1 MPLIAQLQDQLKWKT
16 RALEV
21 VLEIDRLRDSLSDEH
36 QLINALMNRLT
47 EAAEAELGLLYLRDD
62 EALTGANDLHLRHVI
77 DRARLYSPTAAAPL
91 RALAEH
97 ATTLTTAEPLTSD
110 VRLHADRATYC
121 LATPLHVD
129 GRSLGALLL
138 INEGRPFNGGETEL
152 INAAISQIDSALH
165 TAHILRDLAR
175 KKRELE
181 TIYRIDLVRDRYQ
194 DMDSLLNAALPEIC
208 AAVEAETGFVML
220 YDPAGK
226 QLELRASTTHDLHA
240 LTDPTS
246 PIHAVTQEA
255 LSAGKVV
262 HRTLSSAG
270 HWRAL
275 VCQPLILHGRMI
287 GVLGMANR
295 KGRAD
300 FTRSDLNLLNAIV
313 SQVDTAIF
321 EGLQTQ
327 RLRNA
332 FGQCVGPQVMDRLLR
347 IGADDVL
354 TGDRVPLTT
363 LFSDIRGFTDMS
375 ERLDPDDLQAVLNDH
390 LSAMT
395 ECVLAYEGTLD
406 KYIGDCVM
414 CFFNAPE
421 RQADHALRAVRLAL
435 EMQAA
440 HHQVMARW
448 HGRVPLP
455 PIGIGISTGETMVG
469 NFGSVKRL
477 EYTAI
482 GHDVNLAARLCGVA
496 EADEVLISHS
506 TYELV
511 QDYVEVEAKPVMLLK
526 GIHGEV
532 VSYRVVGLK

>member
-16 RALEV
+16 RALEI
-21 VLEIDRLRDSLSDEH
+21 VLEIDRLRDTLSEERR
-36 QLINALMNRLT
+36 LVAELMNRLT

-62 EALTGANDLHLRHVI
+62 ESLTSAGDLQLRHVV
-77 DRARLYSPTAAAPL
+77 DRARLYSPTAGAPL
-91 RALAEH
+91 RALAER
-97 ATTLTTAEPLTSD
+97 AATLTTAKTLTSD
-110 VRLHADRATYC
+110 VRLHPNRETFC
-121 LATPLHVD
+121 LATSLHVD
-129 GRSLGALLL
+129 GQSLGALLL
-138 INEGRPFNGGETEL
+138 INERRPFNGGETEL

-165 TAHILRDLAR
+165 TARLLRDLAR

-181 TIYRIDLVRDRYQ
+181 AIYHIDQVRDRYQ
-194 DMDSLLNAALPEIC
+194 DVDSLLNAALPEIC

-220 YDPAGK
+220 YDHDGK
-226 QLELRASTTHDLHA
+226 QLELRASTDHDLHA
-240 LTDPTS
+240 LTDPAS
-246 PIHAVTQEA
+246 PLHAITQAAIEQA
-255 LSAGKVV
+255 RVV
-262 HRTLSSAG
+262 HHTWTG
-270 HWRAL
+270 GPWRAL

-287 GVLGMANR
+287 GVLGMVNR

-332 FGQCVGPQVMDRLLR
+332 FGQCVGPQVMERLLR
-347 IGADDVL
+347 AGADDVL

-395 ECVLAYEGTLD
+395 NLVLAYEGTLD

-421 RQADHALRAVRLAL
+421 RQPDHALRAVRLAL
-435 EMQAA
+435 DMQSA
-440 HHQVMARW
+440 HRQVMARW

-455 PIGIGISTGETMVG
+455 PIGIGVSTGETMVG

-496 EADEVLISHS
+496 EADEVLISAS
-506 TYELV
+506 TYALV
-511 QDYVEVEAKPVMLLK
+511 AEYIEAEARPAMHLK
-526 GIHGEV
+526 GIHGAV
-532 VSYRVVGLK
+532 TCYRVVGLK

>member
-21 VLEIDRLRDSLSDEH
+21 VLEIDRLRDSISDERR
-36 QLINALMNRLT
+36 LIAELMNRLT

-62 EALTGANDLHLRHVI
+62 EALTGANELQLRHVV
-77 DRARLYSPTAAAPL
+77 DRARLYSPAAAAPL

-97 ATTLTTAEPLTSD
+97 AATLTTAEPLASD
-110 VRLHADRATYC
+110 VRLHADRATYG
-121 LATPLHVD
+121 LATSLHVD

-152 INAAISQIDSALH
+152 INAAISQVDSALH
-165 TAHILRDLAR
+165 TARLLRDLAR

-208 AAVEAETGFVML
+208 AAVEAETGFVLL
-220 YDPAGK
+220 YDHDGT
-226 QLELRASTTHDLHA
+226 QLEMRAATDHDLHH
-240 LTDPTS
+240 LNDPAS
-246 PIHAVTQEA
+246 PIHAATQA
-255 LSAGKVV
+255 AIAQAGTV
-262 HRTLSSAG
+262 HRTWANG
-270 HWRAL
+270 PWRAL

-300 FTRSDLNLLNAIV
+300 FTRHDLNLLNAIV

-347 IGADDVL
+347 TGADEVL

-395 ECVLAYEGTLD
+395 NLVLAYEGTLD

-421 RQADHALRAVRLAL
+421 RQPDHALRAVRLAL

-455 PIGIGISTGETMVG
+455 PIGIGVSTGETMVG

-511 QDYVEVEAKPVMLLK
+511 QDYIEVEAKPVMQLK

-532 VSYRVVGLK
+532 ASYRVVGLK

>member
-21 VLEIDRLRDSLSDEH
+21 VLEIDRLRDSISDERR
-36 QLINALMNRLT
+36 LIAELMNRLT
-47 EAAEAELGLLYLRDD
+47 EAAEAELGLLFLRDD
-62 EALTGANDLHLRHVI
+62 EALSGANDLQLRHVV
-77 DRARLYSPTAAAPL
+77 DRARLYSPAAAAPL
-91 RALAEH
+91 RQLAER
-97 ATTLTTAEPLTSD
+97 ATTLAAAETLASD

-121 LATPLHVD
+121 LAASLHVN
-129 GRSLGALLL
+129 GQMLGALLL
-138 INEGRPFNGGETEL
+138 INEHRPFNGGEAEL

-165 TAHILRDLAR
+165 TARILRDLTR

-194 DMDSLLNAALPEIC
+194 DIDSLLNAALPEIC

-220 YDPAGK
+220 YDHDGT
-226 QLELRASTTHDLHA
+226 QLELRAATDHDLHQ
-240 LTDPTS
+240 LNDPAS
-246 PIHAVTQEA
+246 PIHAATQA
-255 LSAGKVV
+255 AIAQAGTV
-262 HRTLSSAG
+262 HHTWANG
-270 HWRAL
+270 PWRAL

-287 GVLGMANR
+287 GVLGMVNR

-300 FTRSDLNLLNAIV
+300 FTRHDLNLLGAIV

-347 IGADDVL
+347 SGADEVL
-354 TGDRVPLTT
+354 TGDRLPLTT

-375 ERLDPDDLQAVLNDH
+375 ERLDPNDLQAVLNDH
-390 LSAMT
+390 LSTMT
-395 ECVLAYEGTLD
+395 EHVLAYEGTLD

-421 RQADHALRAVRLAL
+421 RQPDHALRAVRLAL
-435 EMQAA
+435 DMQAA

-477 EYTAI
+477 EYTTI

-511 QDYVEVEAKPVMLLK
+511 QDYIEVEAKPVMQLK

-532 VSYRVVGLK
+532 TSYRVLGLK

>member
-21 VLEIDRLRDSLSDEH
+21 VLEIDRLRDSISDERR
-36 QLINALMNRLT
+36 LIAELMNRLT
-47 EAAEAELGLLYLRDD
+47 EAAEAELGLLFLRDD
-62 EALTGANDLHLRHVI
+62 EALSGANDLQLRHVV
-77 DRARLYSPTAAAPL
+77 DRARLYSPAAAAPL
-91 RALAEH
+91 RQLAER
-97 ATTLTTAEPLTSD
+97 ATTLAAAETLASD

-121 LATPLHVD
+121 LAASLHVN
-129 GRSLGALLL
+129 GQMLGALLL
-138 INEGRPFNGGETEL
+138 INEHRPFNGGEAEL

-165 TAHILRDLAR
+165 TARILRDLTR

-194 DMDSLLNAALPEIC
+194 DIDSLLNAALPEIC

-220 YDPAGK
+220 YDHDGT
-226 QLELRASTTHDLHA
+226 QLELRAATDHDLHQ
-240 LTDPTS
+240 LNDPAS
-246 PIHAVTQEA
+246 PIHAATQA
-255 LSAGKVV
+255 AIAQAGTV
-262 HRTLSSAG
+262 HHTWAKG
-270 HWRAL
+270 PWRAL

-287 GVLGMANR
+287 GVLGMVNR

-300 FTRSDLNLLNAIV
+300 FTRHDLNLLGAIV

-347 IGADDVL
+347 SGADEVL
-354 TGDRVPLTT
+354 TGDRLPLTT

-375 ERLDPDDLQAVLNDH
+375 ERLDPNDLQAVLNDH
-390 LSAMT
+390 LSTMT
-395 ECVLAYEGTLD
+395 EHVLAYEGTLD

-421 RQADHALRAVRLAL
+421 RQPDHALRAVRLAL
-435 EMQAA
+435 DMQAA

-477 EYTAI
+477 EYTTI

-511 QDYVEVEAKPVMLLK
+511 QDYIEVEAKPVMQLK

-532 VSYRVVGLK
+532 TSYRVLGLK